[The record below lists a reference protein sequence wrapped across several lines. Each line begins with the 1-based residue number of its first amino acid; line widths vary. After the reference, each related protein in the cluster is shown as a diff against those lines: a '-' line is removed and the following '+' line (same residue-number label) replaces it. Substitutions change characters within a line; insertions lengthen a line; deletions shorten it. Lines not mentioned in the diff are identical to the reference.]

1 MVFPLRSPL
10 EHSAFVLQQKVSL
23 KFILGGCS
31 QVTGQGSFGGASGQ
45 ARVSSSFGFP
55 SIFSK
60 EIFVQMVFLK
70 LSSMSLAT
78 HKSPHLSWEGWV
90 PPSFPPRPVS

>member
-10 EHSAFVLQQKVSL
+10 EHSAFFVQRKVSL
-23 KFILGGCS
+23 KLILGGCS
-31 QVTGQGSFGGASGQ
+31 QVTGPESSGGATGQ

-60 EIFVQMVFLK
+60 DIFVQMVFLK
-70 LSSMSLAT
+70 LSSMSSAA
-78 HKSPHLSWEGWV
+78 HKSPHLSWAGWV
-90 PPSFPPRPVS
+90 LPSFSPRPVS